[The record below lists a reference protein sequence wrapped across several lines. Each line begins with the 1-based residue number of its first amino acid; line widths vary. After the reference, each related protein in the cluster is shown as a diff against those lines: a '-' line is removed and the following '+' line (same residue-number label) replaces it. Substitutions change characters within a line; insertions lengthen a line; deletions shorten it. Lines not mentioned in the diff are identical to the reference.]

1 MRRSVRD
8 AALVCALGLAVGLSA
23 CGESSTPEKT
33 ADTDA
38 PAATTDAPAPATTAE
53 APAPTATA
61 DAPAATGATPGA
73 ALTQLW
79 ELDGFSTP
87 ESALPDNVANIIYV
101 SNVAGGPTDKDGN
114 GFISKVTFDGKID
127 TLEWVKG
134 LNGPKGLAQAKGK
147 LYAADID
154 QLVEID
160 IAKGEIT
167 ARYDAA
173 GAKFLNDA
181 AADSEGRIYVSD
193 MLTNTIWRLDGT
205 NFEKWVEDPALQ
217 SPNGLLVEGDKLLVA
232 AWGVMTDG
240 FATKVPGHM
249 VQVSLTDKT
258 ISPLGDGTPVGNLDG
273 LEPEGTGTY
282 LVSDWMAGKLYRI
295 DASGKS
301 ETLLQD
307 LGQGSADIGYDQA
320 SKTLFF
326 PLMNQNKLRA
336 YKVN

>member
-1 MRRSVRD
+1 MRRSVRNVALIC
-8 AALVCALGLAVGLSA
+8 AAGLALGLSG
-23 CGESSTPEKT
+23 CGESSTPEKK
-33 ADTDA
+33 AEAEA
-38 PAATTDAPAPATTAE
+38 PAATTDAAAPA
-53 APAPTATA
+53 
-61 DAPAATGATPGA
+61 DAAKSATPDA
-73 ALTQLW
+73 TLTQLW
-79 ELDGFSTP
+79 ELDGLSTP
-87 ESALPDNVANIIYV
+87 ESALPDKAANIMYV
-101 SNVAGGPTDKDGN
+101 SNVAGGPMDKDGN

-134 LNGPKGLAQAKGK
+134 LNAPKGLAQAKGK

-160 IAKGEIT
+160 IAKGEVT

-173 GAKFLNDA
+173 GGKFLNDA

-193 MLTNTIWRLDGT
+193 MLTNTIWRLDGGK
-205 NFEKWVEDPALQ
+205 FEKWVEDPALI
-217 SPNGLLVEGDKLLVA
+217 SPNGLLVQGDKLLVGG
-232 AWGVMTDG
+232 WGVMTDG

-249 VQVSLTDKT
+249 LQVSLADKK
-258 ISPLGDGTPVGNLDG
+258 ISALGDATPVGNLDG
-273 LEPEGTGTY
+273 LEPEGNGKY
-282 LVSDWMAGKLYRI
+282 LVTDWMAGKLYRI

-307 LGQGSADIGYDQA
+307 LGQGSADIGYDPDT
-320 SKTLFF
+320 KTLYI

>member
-8 AALVCALGLAVGLSA
+8 AALLCALGLAFGLTG
-23 CGESSTPEKT
+23 CGESSAPDKK
-33 ADTDA
+33 ADAQA
-38 PAATTDAPAPATTAE
+38 PAAAPADTTK
-53 APAPTATA
+53 TAA
-61 DAPAATGATPGA
+61 SGA

-79 ELDGFSTP
+79 EVDGLSTP
-87 ESALPDNVANIIYV
+87 ESALPDKVANIIYV
-101 SNVAGGPTDKDGN
+101 SNVAGTPMDKDGN
-114 GFISKVTFDGKID
+114 GFISKVTLDGKID
-127 TLEWVKG
+127 TLKWVKG
-134 LNGPKGLAQAKGK
+134 LNAPKGLAQAKGK
-147 LYAADID
+147 LFAADID

-160 IAKGEIT
+160 IAKGEVT

-205 NFEKWVEDPALQ
+205 TFEKWVEGPGLL
-217 SPNGLLVEGDKLLVA
+217 SPNGLLVEGDKLLVG

-249 VQVSLTDKT
+249 VQVSLADKK
-258 ISPLGDGTPVGNLDG
+258 ISPLGDASPVGNLDG
-273 LEPEGTGTY
+273 VEPEGTGTY

-307 LGQGSADIGYDQA
+307 LGQGSADIGYDA
-320 SKTLFF
+320 ANKTLYF